1 MHFEAFLPR
10 TPAYFPVPSVMAS
23 TGAKL
28 GVITSERAASRYLAY
43 S

>member
-10 TPAYFPVPSVMAS
+10 TPAYFPVLPVMAS

-28 GVITSERAASRYLAY
+28 RVIASERAATRYLAY